1 MDNEKDSRKKKR
13 KRVDRMEGGREKL
26 ERRTGK
32 GDVYI
37 DFLDS
42 AKRFR
47 DRNYGNERP

>member
-1 MDNEKDSRKKKR
+1 M
-13 KRVDRMEGGREKL
+13 DRMEGEREGGREKL